1 MEENFRILKPFFR
14 GLPIVALVMVIS
26 VMAAKKY
33 LGYVTPMYE
42 STAKIKLADIGEGIP
57 NSNLF
62 KNLDVFASANKIT
75 AEIEVLKSSDL
86 IGKTL
91 NKLDF
96 NTEIYRVGAVQSVEL
111 YNNSPLTIL
120 LTKPAA
126 SLYDNR
132 FKLTVV
138 TASAFEIKN
147 EKGDVLAKGTLNYPV
162 AFLGGFITI
171 FKNEKVIS
179 EKKNIQLIGNYEF
192 EFLSP
197 NKLLDKINK
206 NIDIVSV
213 DKDVPV
219 IRINL
224 KSNVP
229 DKACVFVNKLA
240 EMYIYDYIESKYQAA
255 NTTVKFLSQQI
266 KEAGSKLA
274 ESENQI
280 ETYRDANK
288 IVNIRQETET
298 DLRQISQMKIQLS
311 NLKMNLEAIDEL
323 NRYISAG
330 KGNFLSLAPNFEA
343 FTDLLST
350 EMVKNIKRL
359 QAEKR
364 DLLLT
369 YTPADARV
377 QVIDAKLEDLTSYL
391 VESIKNTRAN
401 LQIKYD
407 QMSNDIREAEAVFV
421 TVPEKEK
428 NMNSLN
434 RDFNLLQ
441 SNYNFL
447 NEKRIEA
454 EIAQAAKI
462 SFHRVISPATV
473 AKKPISPNRSIIVIL
488 GALLGL
494 LGSVAAIYTIHF
506 MKAKVNDVY
515 SIEQNSSIPVAIST
529 PFVKNDVKKQFDKN
543 VLQLMLKNILVKK
556 AVLTITS
563 RAAGEGKGFN
573 LAHLC
578 RSLAGQH
585 QTVLLVDAQGDF
597 ETIKTSPTA
606 TAGIFNTR
614 FENVAYITL
623 RAAEY
628 DHYSSEKL
636 KDLLNELKQ
645 QADFTLINN
654 EFLCE
659 DGRALLYMS
668 LAEHNLMVVDARKTP
683 LKWISKLEL
692 VKSEFN
698 IPNLSFL
705 LNKRGYNPS
714 VIHEVKVGAVK
725 LINRLKK

>member
-14 GLPIVALVMVIS
+14 GLPIILAVMVIS
-26 VMAAKKY
+26 VMVAKKY

-62 KNLDVFASANKIT
+62 KNFDVFASANKIT

-91 NKLDF
+91 KGLDF

-111 YNNSPLTIL
+111 YNNSPIAIQINRAG
-120 LTKPAA
+120 P
-126 SLYDNR
+126 SLFDTR
-132 FKLTVV
+132 FKLCIIN
-138 TASAFEIKN
+138 ASTFEIKN
-147 EKGDVLAKGTLNYPV
+147 EKGDLLAKGTLNQPV
-162 AFLGGFITI
+162 VLQGSTITI
-171 FKNEKVIS
+171 SKNEKVIS
-179 EKKNIQLIGNYEF
+179 EKKNIQMTGNYEF
-192 EFLSP
+192 EFLSQT
-197 NKLLDKINK
+197 KLLDKINK

-240 EMYIYDYIESKYQAA
+240 EMYIYDYIETKYLAA

-266 KEAGSKLA
+266 EAAGSKLA
-274 ESENQI
+274 TSENQI
-280 ETYRDANK
+280 EDYRDANK

-323 NRYISAG
+323 NRYITAG
-330 KGNFLSLAPNFEA
+330 KGNFLTLAPNFEA

-350 EMVKNIKRL
+350 EIVKNIKKL

-369 YTPADARV
+369 YTADDARV

-407 QMSNDIREAEAVFV
+407 QMANDIKEAEAVFV

-454 EIAQAAKI
+454 EIAQAARI

-473 AKKPISPNRSIIVIL
+473 AKKPISPNRSIIVVL

-494 LGSVAAIYTIHF
+494 LGSIAAIYTIHF

-529 PFVKNDVKKQFDKN
+529 PFVKNDIKKQFDKN
-543 VLQLMLKNILVKK
+543 ALQLMLKNILVKQV
-556 AVLTITS
+556 VLTITS

-578 RSLAGQH
+578 RSVASQN
-585 QTVLLVDAQGDF
+585 QTVLIVDAQGDL
-597 ETIKTSPTA
+597 ESIMTSPADST
-606 TAGIFNTR
+606 GVFNTR
-614 FENVAYITL
+614 FENITYIKV

-628 DHYSSEKL
+628 DHYSNEKM
-636 KDLLNELKQ
+636 KDLLNDLKRR
-645 QADFTLINN
+645 ADFTVINN

-659 DGRALLYMS
+659 ERRALLFMS
-668 LAEHNLMVVDARKTP
+668 LSDQNLMVVDARKTP
-683 LKWISKLEL
+683 LKWISQLEL
-692 VKSEFN
+692 VKSDFN

-705 LNKRGYNPS
+705 LNKIGYNPS
-714 VIHEVKVGAVK
+714 VIKEIKSWVVKNIK
-725 LINRLKK
+725 RLKK